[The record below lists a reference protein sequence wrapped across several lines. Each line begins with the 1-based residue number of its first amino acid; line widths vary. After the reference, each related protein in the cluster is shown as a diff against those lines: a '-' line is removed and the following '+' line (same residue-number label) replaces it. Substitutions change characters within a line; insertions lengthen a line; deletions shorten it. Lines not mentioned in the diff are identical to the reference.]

1 MSDSNHLQLKYK
13 ISPLTYVYNKFT
25 STSSHIESSK
35 YKNVEFKDNVITYD
49 REMVMLNPL
58 PSLISHMLS
67 LPQKVTLNE
76 VGTITATGLEQITTV
91 DSYHI
96 KEKIIVAGNENQI
109 SIDINILDMPHLAFE
124 GTIKDVYMKN
134 KVSLIDEDATTNHHV
149 KPTLQGIYDIMKTS

>member
-1 MSDSNHLQLKYK
+1 
-13 ISPLTYVYNKFT
+13 
-25 STSSHIESSK
+25 
-35 YKNVEFKDNVITYD
+35 
-49 REMVMLNPL
+49 
-58 PSLISHMLS
+58 MLS